1 MKLEARILYNEIRDA
16 NSGSGLYVWITPDEH
31 SILKLGKLVSDAPFK
46 ALHRTA
52 MHVTVLYH
60 KGGLPFGVK
69 PPMDRLC
76 SGYLTKL
83 KVWTDD
89 KQKQVLVASIDSD
102 GLQRLHRELLGERL
116 THSFPDFQTHLTLCY
131 DTPMT
136 AQVRLWIEQKNQE
149 LADQPL
155 DLSFGPQL
163 KAEALS

>member
-1 MKLEARILYNEIRDA
+1 MKLTAQILYNEIRDS
-16 NSGSGLYVWITPDEH
+16 NPRSGMYVWIDPDEH

-46 ALHRTA
+46 PLQRTA

-60 KGGLPFGVK
+60 KEALPFGVK

-76 SGYLTKL
+76 SGSLVRL

-89 KQKQVLVASIDSD
+89 KQKQVLVAAIDSPE
-102 GLQRLHRELLGERL
+102 LQRLHQELLGEGMQ
-116 THSFPDFQTHLTLCY
+116 HSFPDYQTHLTLCY
-131 DTPMT
+131 DTPMS

-155 DLSFGPQL
+155 ELSFGPQL